1 MPQPG
6 PNHRPRPGSA
16 AALAVIVIATALS
29 TVVTAGAGAA
39 ATRVAT
45 VKLAP
50 GELALPA
57 TVVSHVEAVPVA
69 TLVAQALK
77 RPADAEPPQALKA
90 GTAAFT
96 LGGKPAVVFIGAE
109 YCPYC
114 ASERWPMVMALS
126 KFGTFEGLRGSM
138 SSATD
143 VDPST
148 PSFSFYGSSYT
159 SRYLSFLADELATGT
174 EQQLQA
180 PTAEEQALVT
190 KYDTTPY
197 VPAADAGQNP
207 IPFVFMAGRY
217 VLTSTQFNGR
227 VLSGMKWATAA
238 AYLTSGANVTSKAAE
253 PSAGYLVGDI
263 CALTHGQPAAV
274 CSQVPARVV
283 GITAV
288 HPPK

>member
-1 MPQPG
+1 MML
-6 PNHRPRPGSA
+6 SITK
-16 AALAVIVIATALS
+16 ALATACSWLDFAS
-29 TVVTAGAGAA
+29 
-39 ATRVAT
+39 
-45 VKLAP
+45 
-50 GELALPA
+50 
-57 TVVSHVEAVPVA
+57 SEA
-69 TLVAQALK
+69 
-77 RPADAEPPQALKA
+77 
-90 GTAAFT
+90 
-96 LGGKPAVVFIGAE
+96 AVVFVGAE

-114 ASERWPMVMALS
+114 ASERWPLVMALS
-126 KFGTFEGLRGSM
+126 KFGTFFEGLRGSM
-138 SSATD
+138 SSTTD
-143 VDPST
+143 LDPQT
-148 PSFSFYGSSYT
+148 PSFSFYRATYT

-227 VLSGMKWATAA
+227 ALSGMNWATAA
-238 AYLTSGANVTSKAAE
+238 AYLTSGANAMSKAAE
-253 PSAGYLVGDI
+253 ASAGYLVGDI

-274 CSQVPARVV
+274 CSQVPASVV
-283 GITAV
+283 GITTV